1 MLTAL
6 VACWSEPSRFW
17 LKEIFFTIVGKIC
30 FIEKRNVESPYL
42 NPKSMKTL
50 SRFGSCLLAGLAMVS
65 NAAADSPVVRTLV
78 KDAHGKARV
87 AYVRKSDNRILY
99 PRVIQQVPRGGGK
112 VELRP
117 AISSAYRP
125 DGFAG
130 WWAGSGAGHGYY
142 EIPGR
147 RFFPV
152 GTGYPSY
159 YRPKGNYGADAILY
173 NGNRGYYG
181 IPGYGLP
188 GGAFP
193 RPVVRPQSSVI
204 QVPRYS
210 GNVKGR

>member
-1 MLTAL
+1 
-6 VACWSEPSRFW
+6 
-17 LKEIFFTIVGKIC
+17 
-30 FIEKRNVESPYL
+30 
-42 NPKSMKTL
+42 MKTI
-50 SRFGSCLLAGLAMVS
+50 SRVSSCLLAGLALVS
-65 NAAADSPVVRTLV
+65 NAAANSPVVRTLV

-87 AYVRKSDNRILY
+87 VYVRQSDNRILY
-99 PRVIQQVPRGGGK
+99 PRVIQQVPQGGGK

-125 DGFAG
+125 DGYA
-130 WWAGSGAGHGYY
+130 GYY
-142 EIPGR
+142 PGSSGYGYGYYGVPGR
-147 RFFPV
+147 RFYPV

-159 YRPKGNYGADAILY
+159 YRPKGNYGVDAILY

-210 GNVKGR
+210 GNVKGQ